1 MNKEKGLPT
10 NRRYI
15 ENITKQS
22 PKRAKLEDLK
32 PAYRA
37 ALIMSAWSEHRDKRS
52 VGRTENLGKG
62 PNLYGHLTSNRD
74 TKTDGKMRV
83 FFEPMVLK

>member
-37 ALIMSAWSEHRDKRS
+37 ALIMSAWSEHRDKKVS
-52 VGRTENLGKG
+52 GQ
-62 PNLYGHLTSNRD
+62 NREPR
-74 TKTDGKMRV
+74 KRPKRV
-83 FFEPMVLK
+83 WSFDFQQRHQN